1 MRIQVFWY
9 VTVCSFVAKNR
20 DLERPVASIF
30 GERVLKMKAASSVE
44 VLIPVY
50 VTSSQKTVILIM

>member
-1 MRIQVFWY
+1 MKEIEIKVFWY
-9 VTVCSFVAKNR
+9 VTACNFVAKNG

-30 GERVLKMKAASSVE
+30 GEHVLKMKAASSVE

-50 VTSSQKTVILIM
+50 VTSYLRRL

>member
-1 MRIQVFWY
+1 LKEIEIIVFCY
-9 VTVCSFVAKNR
+9 VTVCSFVAKNK

-30 GERVLKMKAASSVE
+30 GESVLKMKAASSVE

-50 VTSSQKTVILIM
+50 VTSYLRRL